1 MFKGAGAFEMR
12 MSCLKWGLGTQ
23 GHTYSKGMILP
34 ITLRTVHFGLYWAVH
49 KAN

>member
-12 MSCLKWGLGTQ
+12 MSLWGLGTQ
-23 GHTYSKGMILP
+23 GHTYSKGMILL
-34 ITLRTVHFGLYWAVH
+34 ITLRTIHFGLYWAVH